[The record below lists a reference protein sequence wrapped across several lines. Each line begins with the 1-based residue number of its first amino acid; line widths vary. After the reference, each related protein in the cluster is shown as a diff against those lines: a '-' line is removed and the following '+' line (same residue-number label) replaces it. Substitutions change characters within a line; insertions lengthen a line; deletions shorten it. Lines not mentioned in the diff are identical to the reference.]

1 MSLFKNITVWD
12 FWVMMMDPTP
22 TFAFTSSW
30 NSSKTIF
37 FFQTFREKN
46 NCKGKNSHVILEA
59 RKH

>member
-30 NSSKTIF
+30 ISSKTTIIF
-37 FFQTFREKN
+37 FNIQTFREK
-46 NCKGKNSHVILEA
+46 KQL
-59 RKH
+59 